1 MKMSPKEKN
10 KTAKRQALDTL
21 AKTITWAGS
30 KQTYIIGQLMVD
42 KSLKKDF
49 FLAYAYFRWI
59 DDVIDISSES
69 QEERITFIKRQ
80 RDLID
85 QLYKNKK
92 LEDLTPEEKIIAKL
106 ISHDKT
112 ENSGLKSFI
121 LNMFAVIEFDVYR
134 KNRNISQKELTW
146 YLDTLGKSVIDG
158 LLYFIGNDHNY
169 PNTKNKYHA
178 VIGAHI
184 THLLRDMLQD
194 IDNGFINIPNE
205 YLKTHDISP
214 EDINKNRFKAW
225 VESRVKTARNYF
237 LEGKRY
243 LDSLGV
249 LRSKL
254 VGYWYIARFE
264 GVLNI
269 IEQDKYKLRYDY
281 NEHRKPATILKII
294 SQSISIIF
302 KHIFSKFT
310 ILRYKNKINLI
321 KKKPQPYLDL

>member
-1 MKMSPKEKN
+1 MSPKEKN
-10 KTAKRQALDTL
+10 KSAKRQALETL
-21 AKTITWAGS
+21 AKSITWAGS
-30 KQTYIIGQLMVD
+30 KQTYIIGRLMVD
-42 KSLKKDF
+42 KSLKNDF

-59 DDVIDISSES
+59 DDVIDISSKS
-69 QEERITFIKRQ
+69 NEERIIFIKRQ

-85 QLYKNKK
+85 HLYKNEKQD
-92 LEDLTPEEKIIAKL
+92 DLTPEEKIIAKL

-112 ENSGLKSFI
+112 ANSGLKSFI
-121 LNMFAVIEFDVYR
+121 LNMFVVIEFDVYR

-169 PNTKNKYHA
+169 PDTQNKYHA

-194 IDNGFINIPNE
+194 IENGFINIPSE
-205 YLKTHDISP
+205 YLETHDIST
-214 EDINKNRFKAW
+214 EDINNDHFRAW
-225 VESRVKTARNYF
+225 VKTRVKSARDYF

-264 GVLNI
+264 GVLDI
-269 IEQDKYKLRYDY
+269 VEQDKYKLRYDY
-281 NEHRKPATILKII
+281 NEHRKPSTMLKIT

-302 KHIFSKFT
+302 KHIVSKFT
-310 ILRYKNKINLI
+310 ILRYKNTINLI